1 MNTNATLVTLKD
13 SAYELIV
20 REIPTLQKA
29 YIVIKKAESFSAVEE
44 ILLMAVPE
52 LRILGAKEVF
62 VCAREDAGVSLPS
75 EHFEIDGMQFQFDH
89 NLKTMLVDLLN
100 YGAMAQMKK
109 AAPQKTPNI
118 ILLPLTAI
126 LAKDYLEIYNE
137 AFATVPNGAIYTIED
152 IVRMM
157 HNPDYEGGVIQVNGE
172 NAGVYEL
179 NYTEDVPEV
188 ASVALT
194 PAYRG
199 KGYGKKAFRSALY
212 KLEQKGFKNAFV
224 LVSTKNIE
232 ASSLYTELGFV
243 DDKLISTW
251 YKYSV

>member
-1 MNTNATLVTLKD
+1 MNTNATLVTFKD

-29 YIVIKKAESFSAVEE
+29 YIVIKKAPDFSAVEE
-44 ILLMAVPE
+44 ILRSAVPE
-52 LRILGAKEVF
+52 LHMLGAKEIF
-62 VCAREDAGVSLPS
+62 VCSRADSGISFPAEG
-75 EHFEIDGMQFQFDH
+75 FEIDGMQFAFDH
-89 NLKTMLVDLLN
+89 TMKTMLVDP
-100 YGAMAQMKK
+100 MKK

-118 ILLPLTAI
+118 ILLPLTPI

-137 AFATVPNGAIYTIED
+137 AFATVPNGAIYTMED

-179 NYTEDVPEV
+179 SYTEDIPEV
-188 ASVALT
+188 ASVALR

-212 KLEQKGFKNAFV
+212 KLEQKGYKNAFV
-224 LVSTKNIE
+224 MVSTKNIE

-243 DDKLISTW
+243 DDELISTW
-251 YKYSV
+251 YKYSEK